1 MQKRRVADV
10 LGPESKLADLGVE
23 PNAVWVRVAP
33 WWLRLVWREP
43 FEAIT
48 APWGIYLRRLPTDY
62 EPDALGRLLLHELAH
77 MAQWRRMGVRRFLV
91 AYLGGYLKQRRAGL
105 NPLEAYATIP
115 LEQEA
120 RAAEAGLNP
129 F

>member
-23 PNAVWVRVAP
+23 PNAVWVRLAP
-33 WWLRLVWREP
+33 WWLRVFWREP
-43 FEAIT
+43 FAAIT
-48 APWGIYLRRLPTDY
+48 APWGIYLRHEPNTH
-62 EPDALGRLLLHELAH
+62 EPDSLRRLLLHELVH
-77 MAQWRRMGVRRFLV
+77 VAQWRRMGVRRFLV